1 MKTKQQHIDFIAN
14 NAGLLASPLT
24 VDQLTG
30 MKLDELK
37 TLATEIQSKIG
48 DEDADDEIT
57 TTSSTE
63 ERVAVKPADKLE
75 GIEYKVFST
84 ETTNGIVDISC
95 AMLPFKKITLSN
107 GKLRFQFKF
116 GPHIVSFTNIAL
128 LNIFE
133 TEYDNNF
140 NDFNTA
146 FKDMLFPIVEES
158 ITAMQERGGKIYTK
172 TFNGRILESA
182 CSIVQEGRELQQQK
196 DYQQLLDSKK
206 ADAKANNI
214 VKVISKLN
222 KDDKATALGSLFNML
237 NDL

>member
-24 VDQLTG
+24 VDQLKE

-37 TLATEIQSKIG
+37 ALATEIQSKIG
-48 DEDADDEIT
+48 DDADDEIT

-63 ERVAVKPADKLE
+63 ERVAVKPAERVE
-75 GIEYKVFST
+75 GIEYKIIPT
-84 ETTNGIVDISC
+84 ETNNGIVDIAV
-95 AMLPFKKITLSN
+95 AMLPFKKLTLSN
-107 GKLRFQFKF
+107 GKLRFQFRF
-116 GPHIVSFTNIAL
+116 GQHIVSFTNIAL

-133 TEYDNNF
+133 NEYDNDFKAF
-140 NDFNTA
+140 NDA
-146 FKDMLFPIVEES
+146 FKDMLFPIVEED
-158 ITAMQERGGKIYTK
+158 IKPMQERGGKIYTK

-182 CSIVQEGRELQQQK
+182 CEIVQEGREMQQQK
-196 DYQQLLDSKK
+196 DYQALLDSKQ
-206 ADAKANNI
+206 ADKKANNI